1 MIIVI
6 AIGILAGI
14 AVVLAL
20 LMLGIYTLYSTG
32 KFIQRRNDYP

>member
-20 LMLGIYTLYSTG
+20 LMLGIYALYSPG